1 MKSFKEYL
9 IETNLSMLLEGKELH
24 QFVNQHGDNIL
35 KTYNIPY
42 DNSKIPTDQQ
52 TEHKTDFITR
62 SLGIHDMPSH
72 HQRWA
77 LKQVVKGNIPHLEDL
92 KSTITDHLSTFE
104 EHKDAHKMNLDKV
117 NNPTELFNI
126 AQKHSPETIT
136 KDIPTDE
143 FTLHGENEHWKVVQP
158 HTEASS
164 CTLSGGTNWCTASKS
179 NNMFTHYDKRGSLMV
194 LLPKK
199 PLYKEEKYQWHPDQ
213 FMNKENMPINS
224 SETKLPKLSFH
235 DRPLP
240 EFNHKSRF
248 DIQLSVDLTDPKASE
263 QHLLKSLKDPAFNV
277 SKHIPHA
284 LRSPHE
290 SVAMAALKHPKFDVS
305 RHTHVYPALDSPH
318 ESVAMA
324 ALNHHGYH
332 LYEDI
337 STALRSRH
345 ESVAMAAL
353 NHPKFNSDIDIPH
366 ALRSPHESVAMAALN
381 HPKFR
386 RYLDLPNAL
395 DSPHESVAMAALHHS
410 TFLPSI
416 DIPTALNS
424 RHESVAMAALN
435 HPKFNSDKDIP
446 HALQS
451 QHESVALAAV
461 NHPKFNPN
469 LTMNLM
475 LNPHTNL

>member
-92 KSTITDHLSTFE
+92 KSTITDHLNTFE

-126 AQKHSPETIT
+126 AQKHSPETTT
-136 KDIPTDE
+136 KDIPTGE

-158 HTEASS
+158 HTKAAS
-164 CTLSGGTNWCTASKS
+164 CTLGGGTNWCTASKS
-179 NNMFTHYDKRGSLMV
+179 NNRFTDYNKSGDLMV

-199 PLYKEEKYQWHPDQ
+199 PLYKEEKYQWHPEQ
-213 FMNKENMPINS
+213 FMNKEDRPINS

-248 DIQLSVDLTDPKASE
+248 DMQLSIDLGDPKASE
-263 QHLLKSLKDPAFNV
+263 QHLLKSLNDPKFDHHKYMPAALKSQHESVAMAALHHPRFNYLDPNIFE
-277 SKHIPHA
+277 SDTSFA
-284 LRSPHE
+284 LHSPHE
-290 SVAMAALKHPKFDVS
+290 SVAMAAVKHPEFGTSSMHIREGVK
-305 RHTHVYPALDSPH
+305 SPH

-324 ALNHHGYH
+324 
-332 LYEDI
+332 
-337 STALRSRH
+337 TF
-345 ESVAMAAL
+345 
-353 NHPKFNSDIDIPH
+353 NHPKFNDLIHLRH
-366 ALRSPHESVAMAALN
+366 ALSSPHESVAMAALN
-381 HPKFR
+381 HPGFNTSNIQ
-386 RYLDLPNAL
+386 DAL
-395 DSPHESVAMAALHHS
+395 FSSHESVAIGALNHHVFDPYKDTYDVSRSPHESVRRS
-410 TFLPSI
+410 PSRFG
-416 DIPTALNS
+416 A
-424 RHESVAMAALN
+424 
-435 HPKFNSDKDIP
+435 K
-446 HALQS
+446 
-451 QHESVALAAV
+451 
-461 NHPKFNPN
+461 
-469 LTMNLM
+469 
-475 LNPHTNL
+475 